1 MKDYTQ
7 YTDEELLQMQKQG
20 ESMIMDY
27 LIEKYK
33 PMVRQKARV
42 HYLVGGDQDD
52 LIQEGM
58 IGLFKAVRDYRPEK
72 EASFKTFAQ
81 LCVDRQIYHAIQN
94 SNRQKHQP
102 LNSYVSI
109 NGEEWEAETKKMFQ
123 QSPENIVIANEAASI
138 LQDKILKELSKME
151 HQVLTMYM
159 DGDNYLEI
167 AEKMGKTPKSIDNA
181 LQRIRTKVRQCV
193 QRAVEEKEDK

>member
-1 MKDYTQ
+1 MKNYAQ
-7 YTDEELLQMQKQG
+7 YTDEELLHMQQQG
-20 ESMIMDY
+20 ESGIMDY

-42 HYLVGGDQDD
+42 LYLVGGDQDD

-58 IGLFKAVRDYRPEK
+58 IGLFKAVRDYRADK
-72 EASFKTFAQ
+72 DTSFKTFAQ
-81 LCVDRQIYHAIQN
+81 LCVDRQIYHAIQS

-109 NGEEWEAETKKMFQ
+109 NGEEWEAETRKMFQ
-123 QSPENIVIANEAASI
+123 QSPENIVIANETAI
-138 LQDKILKELSKME
+138 LLQDKILEELSKME
-151 HQVLTMYM
+151 NQVLAMYM

-167 AEKMGKTPKSIDNA
+167 AEKMGKSPKSIDNA

-193 QRAVEEKEDK
+193 QQEVEERINR

>member
-1 MKDYTQ
+1 M
-7 YTDEELLQMQKQG
+7 
-20 ESMIMDY
+20 
-27 LIEKYK
+27 
-33 PMVRQKARV
+33 
-42 HYLVGGDQDD
+42 
-52 LIQEGM
+52 IQEGM

-102 LNSYVSI
+102 LNYYVSI